1 MEKLDARYGVMFQ
14 TLQELEGKE
23 HEFKKYV
30 VNILKQRRAFG
41 VNAKNR
47 YPGLENL
54 NSSLEKT
61 KQNTSNTSL
70 HKTLNSLHGSIEK
83 VRKASVNKL
92 PSSKLSSSLK
102 LERSLEEA

>member
-1 MEKLDARYGVMFQ
+1 MDKLDARYGVMFQ

-30 VNILKQRRAFG
+30 LNILKQRRAFG

-61 KQNTSNTSL
+61 KQNTRKGETEREMNGP
-70 HKTLNSLHGSIEK
+70 KQMRHGEVITE
-83 VRKASVNKL
+83 
-92 PSSKLSSSLK
+92 
-102 LERSLEEA
+102 